1 LNFLN
6 FRDLP
11 SADLPQTG
19 MAGPGAGH
27 NWMPVLSVAAP
38 CFSRAI
44 QLSCAVTLLAD
55 LRAASADHKR
65 QTSSFVPSSA
75 V

>member
-1 LNFLN
+1 
-6 FRDLP
+6 
-11 SADLPQTG
+11 
-19 MAGPGAGH
+19 
-27 NWMPVLSVAAP
+27 MPVLIVAAP

-44 QLSCAVTLLAD
+44 QLPCAVTLLAD

-65 QTSSFVPSSA
+65 QTSSFVLSNA